1 MCLNEAQ
8 PCPRGH
14 GSASILHAVLQSPF
28 RSVFAK
34 QPCSPA
40 WPKADGCCGSAG
52 VLRSEALLK
61 MAASAGV
68 LRSEAL
74 LTARAAH
81 FVCFPGTGH
90 ADRIITA
97 RATEYA
103 HGLVLLR
110 LCRSMRP
117 VDRGTL
123 QAACATARAS
133 LRAGASEEEVLAQA
147 RASGLLRDQG
157 AAAAEAPAVLAGAE
171 DKAVDASASL
181 GGPYAPAAC
190 APRAIA
196 LRSSST
202 HTAAAFERG
211 RSWPPRS
218 SAGARSCSGRAAP
231 RTA

>member
-1 MCLNEAQ
+1 
-8 PCPRGH
+8 
-14 GSASILHAVLQSPF
+14 
-28 RSVFAK
+28 
-34 QPCSPA
+34 
-40 WPKADGCCGSAG
+40 
-52 VLRSEALLK
+52 

-81 FVCFPGTGH
+81 FVCVPGTGH

-110 LCRSMRP
+110 LSRSMRP
-117 VDRGTL
+117 VDRRTP
-123 QAACATARAS
+123 QAACATARKS
-133 LRAGASEEEVLAQA
+133 LRAGASEEEVHARA

-181 GGPYAPAAC
+181 GGPSAPAVC
-190 APRAIA
+190 APLAIA
-196 LRSSST
+196 LRSLST
-202 HTAAAFERG
+202 HAAAAFERG
-211 RSWPPRS
+211 RSWAHAPWTCWRRLPLRWREDAASYCHRS
-218 SAGARSCSGRAAP
+218 RLFLPVHDVLLRAAS